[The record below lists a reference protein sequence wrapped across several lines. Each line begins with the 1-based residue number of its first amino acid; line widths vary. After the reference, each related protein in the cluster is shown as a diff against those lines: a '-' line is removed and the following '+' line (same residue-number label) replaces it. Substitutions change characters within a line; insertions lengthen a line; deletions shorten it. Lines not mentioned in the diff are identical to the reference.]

1 MRACIGFQTVRA
13 ALLLATAAACAVP
26 ARSSAQVEPKG
37 ATAQTAGAN
46 AALLTQLPFSNRRDY
61 EDAQRGY
68 IATLPNIDI
77 TSADGRTVWQL
88 KSYDFL
94 KQADAPPTVNPS
106 LWRNAQL
113 NLFNGLF
120 KVVDGIYQIRGFDLS
135 NMTIIEGNSGII
147 VVDPLISE
155 EVAKAGL
162 ELYYAY
168 RPQKPVRAVIYTHS
182 HVDHYGGVRGVVR
195 EADVKAG
202 RVKIYAPEGFLAEA
216 VNENVFAG
224 NAMSRR
230 ALYMYGALLPKGDK
244 GQVDGGLGK
253 TTSTGTVGLIAPTDT
268 ITKTGETRTIDGLGL
283 IFQMA
288 PGTEAPS
295 EMLFYV
301 PRYKALCTAE
311 DATHTL
317 HNLYT
322 IRGAQ
327 VRDANKWWQALNTT
341 LALFGARTEVA
352 FASHH
357 WPTWGNQNVVA
368 FLKKQRDLYKYLHD
382 QALQLLNAGYTITEI
397 GEMVQLPPS
406 LANEWYNRGYYGT
419 VNHDSKAVYQR
430 YMGWYTGN
438 PADLYPLPPVEAATK
453 YVEYMGGS
461 AAVIRKARESFTKGE
476 YRWVAQVMNQV
487 VFAEPENSAA
497 RELEA
502 DALEQLGYQAEA
514 GTWRNAFLMGAFELR
529 NGVPKLPAIETASA
543 DTIRAM
549 TPEMVLQYMG
559 MRLDAQKAAGKQIA
573 INWNVPDLKKTYAIE
588 IDNSVLMYTE
598 GKQLKDADATV
609 SMPKNS
615 LSEIQLG
622 TTTLDGEVATGRVKI
637 AGNKAKVDEMLG
649 LLVKFDPLF
658 NIVTP

>member
-1 MRACIGFQTVRA
+1 M
-13 ALLLATAAACAVP
+13 P
-26 ARSSAQVEPKG
+26 ARRTPGTLVAIAAVVGTLIAARSFGQPAPVAPKA
-37 ATAQTAGAN
+37 ATDETAKAN
-46 AALLTQLPFSNRRDY
+46 AALLGQLPFNNRQDY
-61 EDAQRGY
+61 EDAQRGF
-68 IATLPNIDI
+68 IATLPDIDI
-77 TSADGRTVWQL
+77 KNAEGRTVWQL
-88 KSYDFL
+88 KGYEFL
-94 KQADAPPTVNPS
+94 KDETGAPTVNPS
-106 LWRNAQL
+106 LWRIAQL

-135 NMTIIEGNSGII
+135 NMTIIEGKTGVVI
-147 VVDPLISE
+147 VDPLISA
-155 EVAKAGL
+155 EVARAGL
-162 ELYYAY
+162 DLYYAH
-168 RPQKPVRAVIYTHS
+168 RPKKPVKAVIYSHS
-182 HVDHYGGVRGVVR
+182 HVDHYGGVRGVID

-202 RVKIYAPEGFLAEA
+202 KVKIYAPEGFLAAA
-216 VNENVFAG
+216 VSENVFAG

-230 ALYMYGALLPKGDK
+230 ALYMYGALLPRGAQ

-253 TTSTGTVGLIAPTDT
+253 TTSIGTVGLIPPTDT
-268 ITKTGETRTIDGLGL
+268 ITKTGEKRTIDGLEFV
-283 IFQMA
+283 FQMA

-295 EMLFYV
+295 EMLFYIT
-301 PRYKALCTAE
+301 PYKALCAAE

-327 VRDANKWWQALNTT
+327 VRDANLWWQALNTT
-341 LALFGARTEVA
+341 LQMFGGKVEVL

-357 WPTWGNQNVVA
+357 WPTWGNATIVT
-368 FLKKQRDLYKYLHD
+368 FLERQRDLYKYIHD

-397 GEMVQLPPS
+397 GEMVQLPPA
-406 LANEWYNRGYYGT
+406 LADEWYNRGYYGT

-438 PADLYPLPPVEAATK
+438 PADLYPLPPVETAKRT
-453 YVEYMGGS
+453 VEYMGG
-461 AAVIRKARESFTKGE
+461 APAVIAKARDSFAKGD

-487 VFAEPENSAA
+487 VFADPDNKEA

-514 GTWRNAFLMGAFELR
+514 GTWRNAFLMGAYELR
-529 NGVPKLPAIETASA
+529 NGVPKVAGAETASA

-559 MRLDAQKAAGKQIA
+559 MRLNAQNAAGKKLT
-573 INWNVPDLKKTYAIE
+573 INWSFPDLKQTFAVE
-588 IDNSVLMYTE
+588 VNDSVMIYTE
-598 GKQLKDADATV
+598 GKKLDHPDATV
-609 SMPKNS
+609 VMPKSS

-622 TTTLDGEVATGRVKI
+622 TTTINDEVTAGRVKI
-637 AGNKAKVDEMLG
+637 TGDKTKVDDLMG
-649 LLVKFDPLF
+649 MLVKFDPLF